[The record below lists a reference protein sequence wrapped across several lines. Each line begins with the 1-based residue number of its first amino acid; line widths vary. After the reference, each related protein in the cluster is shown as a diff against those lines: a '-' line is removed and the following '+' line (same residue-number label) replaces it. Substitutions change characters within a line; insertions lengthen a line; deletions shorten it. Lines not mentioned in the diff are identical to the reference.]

1 MFNRATVPYICPPL
15 GQRASPMGLSSA
27 IVVDEEHIP
36 ETDVSDIGVTR
47 GRFDSARVRNLLRE
61 MYGEQELSRL
71 IESRADQRM
80 IFGINP
86 YYLALASGGGLRDR
100 AGEVIV
106 PDMPP
111 SRALLAL
118 VMPRAGETFDMTGES
133 DPSSQNRYS
142 PDAIKGKVIHKYDE
156 IVLAHSS
163 LACSAHCRY
172 CYRLDFFNRST
183 GKGLVSPE
191 DLRDYV
197 LRYNERFTRECA
209 ESERRYPISEVLLSG
224 GDPMVLSNRQL
235 YKYLAAAGQAG
246 VDIVRIGTKEIAFR
260 PQRFDESFIETLRI
274 FHARYPDVHVRFIF
288 HFSHPDEFLGR
299 RHDGSYIQSG
309 KSRDKFVW
317 LRTVEG
323 AIRALQQLS
332 FISLDNQTP
341 MIKHVNDEVYCLF
354 ILHKELQRKGI
365 RPQYTFQC
373 RAIEGHKSFAVPIE
387 TAWRIHN
394 ASQVGLTGPGRSLFV
409 LSTEAGKLEVV
420 GLLGAES
427 TAVSSFSVP
436 SAVAPHLRVSLGTG
450 LIMFR
455 VHRSPGAGTSL
466 GQLVIAK
473 SNPDAL
479 WISDYEDRIIFDGR
493 SPSSEASGGH
503 LVAV

>member
-1 MFNRATVPYICPPL
+1 
-15 GQRASPMGLSSA
+15 MGLSSA
-27 IVVDEEHIP
+27 DEEIIP
-36 ETDVSDIGVTR
+36 ETDLSDVGVTR

-61 MYGEQELSRL
+61 MNSEQELSRL
-71 IESRADQRM
+71 IESRVDQRM

-86 YYLALASGGGLRDR
+86 YYLALASGGGLRDG
-100 AGEVIV
+100 AGQVIA

-118 VMPRAGETFDMTGES
+118 VMPRAGETFDMTGEK

-142 PDAIKGKVIHKYDE
+142 PEAIKGKVVHKYDE

-172 CYRLDFFNRST
+172 CYRLDLFNRST
-183 GKGLVSPE
+183 GKGLVNPKE
-191 DLRDYV
+191 LRDYV
-197 LRYNERFTRECA
+197 LHYNKRFSRDECTK
-209 ESERRYPISEVLLSG
+209 SEQRHPISEVLLSG

-235 YKYLAAAGQAG
+235 HKYLAAAGQAG

-260 PQRFDESFIETLRI
+260 PQRFDENFIETLRI
-274 FHARYPDVHVRFIF
+274 FHARYPDVRVRFTF
-288 HFSHPDEFLGR
+288 HFSHPDEFLER
-299 RHDGSYIQSG
+299 RDDGSYIQSG
-309 KSRDKFVW
+309 QSRDKFVW

-332 FISLDNQTP
+332 FVSLDNQTP
-341 MIKHVNDEVYCLF
+341 MIKHVNDETYCLF

-420 GLLGAES
+420 GLVGADTS
-427 TAVSSFSVP
+427 TVASSLVP
-436 SAVAPHLRVSLGTG
+436 SAMASHVRGSLGTG
-450 LIMFR
+450 LIVFK

-493 SPSSEASGGH
+493 SPSSDAAGAH